1 MKKFGLFL
9 ILAGIGLVA
18 YRSPVAGWAPAR
30 EKSLRSA
37 EATPADSALAGVSVR
52 RVSTSRIIHRF
63 FDTSP
68 ISPSGR
74 YLALFRFPDEHRS
87 PKPGDAGEVVLV
99 DLKMGTERTVAQSR
113 GWEMQL
119 GANVQ
124 WGKTDAD
131 LFYNDVDPNTWK
143 AFAVQLNPLTG
154 KSRRMNG
161 TVFMVSNDGQYLAS
175 YNLIASRRAQVGYG
189 VVVPDSLVRRNV
201 GPVSDD
207 GIDVTSVASG
217 ACRRLV
223 SIREIYERSVPGI
236 AVSNP
241 NDFEYYCFQV
251 KWNPQGNRLL
261 TTLKWTPLGGGNRR
275 RAVITMRADGS
286 DIRTAVTPEQWA
298 QGGHHINWMPDGEHL
313 SMNLNADG
321 KPGLELVTFK
331 YDGTDMKTVFVPGSG
346 HPSFHPGGLL
356 LVVTDAYPDEPISPG
371 QGQSPIRLLHVQ
383 TGREDR
389 VYTVFVSDSQGEFRI
404 DPHPAWDRSGRYV
417 VFNGFTDSTRNVYV
431 ADLREVLKKQPHSSV
446 AREHGSR

>member
-1 MKKFGLFL
+1 
-9 ILAGIGLVA
+9 LAGIWLVA
-18 YRSPVAGWAPAR
+18 YRSPVARWAPAK
-30 EKSLRSA
+30 EESLSPVLLPL
-37 EATPADSALAGVSVR
+37 TDSSLAGVPVR
-52 RVSTSRIIHRF
+52 RVSTGRIIHRF

-74 YLALFRFPDEHRS
+74 YLALFRFPYENQS

-99 DLKMGTERTVAQSR
+99 DLKTGTERTVAQSR

-124 WGKTDAD
+124 WGRTDAD
-131 LFYNDVDPNTWK
+131 LFYNDVDPVSWK

-154 KSRRMNG
+154 QSRRMEG

-175 YNLIASRRAQVGYG
+175 YNLITSRRAQVGYG
-189 VVVPDSLVRRNV
+189 VVVPDSLVPRNV
-201 GPVSDD
+201 GPVQDD
-207 GIDVTSVASG
+207 GIDVTTVTTG
-217 ACRRLV
+217 ARRRLV
-223 SIREIYERSVPGI
+223 SIREMYERSVPGI

-251 KWNPQGNRLL
+251 KWNPQGTRLL
-261 TTLKWTPLGGGNRR
+261 TTLQWTPLGGGNRR

-298 QGGHHINWMPDGEHL
+298 LGGHHINWMPDGEHL
-313 SMNLNADG
+313 SMNLNVDD

-331 YDGTDMKTVFVPGSG
+331 YDGTGRKTVFVPGSG
-346 HPSFHPGGLL
+346 HPSFHPGGLP

-383 TGREDR
+383 MSREDR

-404 DPHPAWDRSGRYV
+404 DPHPAWDRSGRYL

-431 ADLREVLKKQPHSSV
+431 ADLREVLKKQPYSSV
-446 AREHGSR
+446 ATKRGSR